1 MRADLGEETVVKAN
15 SQFWEQMLAMSLE
28 RMPIPE
34 QFCVSPG
41 HLMASVELAGVWTG
55 KIEVRMAL
63 GLART
68 ATAAMLMQALEEV
81 SGADMLDATKEI
93 ANMIAGVIKSSLP
106 PPCTMTV
113 PSSVVEA
120 SGFCSPHRTEDSL
133 VVAFWHES
141 GELMVRVW
149 ERE

>member
-1 MRADLGEETVVKAN
+1 MRAELNVEAVVKAN
-15 SQFWEQMLAMSLE
+15 AQFWEQMLAMNLE
-28 RMPIPE
+28 RVEIPD

-41 HLMASVELAGVWTG
+41 HVVASVELAGVWTG
-55 KIEVRMAL
+55 LIEVRMAD

-68 ATAAMLMQALEEV
+68 ATSAMLMQPLEEV
-81 SGADMLDATKEI
+81 SGPDVLDATKEI

-120 SGFCSPHRTEDSL
+120 RGFCSPHRTEDSL

-141 GELMVRVW
+141 GELMVRIW
-149 ERE
+149 ESG